1 MAGASLA
8 GAAMSAKDKA
18 KQAGLAES
26 QQRLQQA
33 EMIKQTN
40 IQNQDLTLQDKQNLQ
55 DMFAQKS
62 DNNLQSIQSQGLVRA
77 AIGESGLKGHSM
89 ERIQRDVEGQRIRAN
104 AGLQENYQRDY
115 SKLYIQRLSNKENT
129 KAQLA
134 GMAPVQMPNRTAE
147 AVGGIL
153 GAVKTGAATYF
164 GGQTGGMSGAIS
176 GGLNSLNAQENG

>member
-1 MAGASLA
+1 
-8 GAAMSAKDKA
+8 
-18 KQAGLAES
+18 
-26 QQRLQQA
+26 
-33 EMIKQTN
+33 
-40 IQNQDLTLQDKQNLQ
+40 
-55 DMFAQKS
+55 
-62 DNNLQSIQSQGLVRA
+62 
-77 AIGESGLKGHSM
+77 
-89 ERIQRDVEGQRIRAN
+89 
-104 AGLQENYQRDY
+104 
-115 SKLYIQRLSNKENT
+115 